1 MLGELL
7 LVRHG
12 KAESKDTPKGDFNR
26 KLTEEGIREF
36 TDFMSVLE
44 PLLRDKQPLKVWTS
58 PLIRAKETAD
68 VLTEALKIEPA
79 TEKSF
84 LANGDTKELLK
95 DLKAEES
102 GFTVICVG
110 HEPFMS
116 MWSKELTGAIMPF
129 PKGAAMNI
137 IFDDKNSAN
146 GKIDWKLTPKQ
157 AKKK

>member
-7 LVRHG
+7 LIRHG
-12 KAESKDTPKGDFNR
+12 KAESKDTPKPDFDR
-26 KLTEEGIREF
+26 KLTEEGIQEF

-44 PLLRDKQPLKVWTS
+44 PLLRDKKPLKVWTS

-68 VLTEALKIEPA
+68 ILTTALKIEA
-79 TEKSF
+79 ASEKSF
-84 LANGDTKELLK
+84 LANGDSKQLLK
-95 DLKAEES
+95 ALKAEEDD
-102 GFTVICVG
+102 FNIICVG

-129 PKGAAMNI
+129 PKGGAMNV

-146 GKIDWKLTPKQ
+146 GKLDWKLAPKQ
-157 AKKK
+157 TKKW